1 MHIYV
6 SLTIVARMLTV
17 NMDYVMMTNQEEK
30 WVESLESESRVINV
44 EDLGDGL
51 DGFVFTIKPVI
62 TLERKDIFL
71 QQLESRS
78 IIERRHSYAHK
89 EEHSSAIPRNNS
101 WSSFCAS
108 KCGSWQEVV
117 SKEDNSSNREFV

>member
-1 MHIYV
+1 
-6 SLTIVARMLTV
+6 MLTV
-17 NMDYVMMTNQEEK
+17 NMDYVVITNQEEK
-30 WVESLESESRVINV
+30 WIESSESKSRVINV
-44 EDLGDGL
+44 EDLGGGL

-62 TLERKDIFL
+62 TLGRKDIFL

-108 KCGSWQEVV
+108 KYGSWQEVAL
-117 SKEDNSSNREFV
+117 KEEESSNREIV